1 MAAVASNHMPE
12 SFRGSNSDQFAE
24 SGPSF
29 TAVNGTASPT
39 PPVKAKSNQEA
50 QKESTDETAGRPT
63 RPNSQQEPAD
73 SPAPSRPSQTSSQ
86 QERGPS
92 PGPNSSM
99 DRPTP
104 ASGPNPNP
112 NSNSNPNP
120 NINLNTTQRQEAN
133 DESKTHYV
141 SSHSRTPSS
150 QQSKTATT
158 SPQKRKRSMTDDY
171 DNLNNTP
178 TYHSHA
184 LPNSPERQ
192 RMYSTENGRAHELDN
207 GSPPTTYPPLPEHA
221 RPQPPE
227 LYPRPDRHQMARNDY
242 DPRVD
247 PNIANIAPAPRPY
260 YSEARMAEALQRE
273 NRNYDAMGPR
283 DQFASPEDDDEHN
296 AQQYADYGTN
306 RGSQSGMDMDRKRR
320 KRVFSNR
327 TKTGCMTC
335 RRRKKKCDE
344 QHPECKSELYR
355 RFTPCLSLG
364 PCSVDRSVSSF
375 LGDLLAFKT
384 LLIDHLARQQ
394 LSSWRVRLRGIYNA
408 EHMAETC

>member
-12 SFRGSNSDQFAE
+12 SFRGSNSDQFTE

-39 PPVKAKSNQEA
+39 PPMKTKANPEA
-50 QKESTDETAGRPT
+50 QKEAADETGGRLP
-63 RPNSQQEPAD
+63 RPNSRQERAN
-73 SPAPSRPSQTSSQ
+73 SPAPSRPSQSSSQ

-92 PGPNSSM
+92 PGPNSST
-99 DRPTP
+99 DRAVP
-104 ASGPNPNP
+104 ASGPIANT
-112 NSNSNPNP
+112 NSNANSNNP
-120 NINLNTTQRQEAN
+120 KLNVNPTQRQETN

-150 QQSKTATT
+150 QQSKTTTT
-158 SPQKRKRSMTDDY
+158 SPQKRKRSITDDY
-171 DNLNNTP
+171 DNLNSTP

-192 RMYSTENGRAHELDN
+192 RMYGTENGRAHELDN
-207 GSPPTTYPPLPEHA
+207 GSPPTTYPPPPEHG
-221 RPQPPE
+221 RPHPPE

-242 DPRVD
+242 DSRVD

-283 DQFASPEDDDEHN
+283 DQFASPDDDDDHN

-306 RGSQSGMDMDRKRR
+306 RSSQSGMDMDRKRR

-344 QHPECKSELYR
+344 QHPECKSKSCRGFSTCSLLSGS
-355 RFTPCLSLG
+355 CL
-364 PCSVDRSVSSF
+364 VDRSTPSF
-375 LGDLLAFKT
+375 VDLLAFERHVT
-384 LLIDHLARQQ
+384 DHLARQ
-394 LSSWRVRLRGIYNA
+394 
-408 EHMAETC
+408 